1 MSREGRDFLDK
12 CLRKNPSDR
21 ANIKELIAHDFF
33 IKNVDKE
40 KDKKS
45 KAKDLDG
52 DDKESVK
59 EFNKP
64 YLREASE
71 IAVDWIMET
80 APKTAT
86 SAMNTTK

>member
-1 MSREGRDFLDK
+1 M
-12 CLRKNPSDR
+12 
-21 ANIKELIAHDFF
+21 AELKKKD
-33 IKNVDKE
+33 
-40 KDKKS
+40 KDKKG

-64 YLREASE
+64 YVHEASE
-71 IAVDWIMET
+71 IAVDWILET
-80 APKTAT
+80 APKAAT